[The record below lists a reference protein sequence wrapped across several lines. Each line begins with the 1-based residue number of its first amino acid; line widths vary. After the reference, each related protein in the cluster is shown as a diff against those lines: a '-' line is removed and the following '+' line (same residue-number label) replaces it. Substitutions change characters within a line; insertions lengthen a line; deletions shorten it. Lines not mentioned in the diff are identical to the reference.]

1 MVKHTGA
8 EFRLLAAAP
17 AKQTVIHNE
26 YVRSRIVSQ
35 VFLVIVDHIGCKHRS
50 EAHPVRLGGIQKTV
64 ERVLGKIFLE
74 GTGTLLHVH
83 ATPHKNVAKLI
94 SQK

>member
-8 EFRLLAAAP
+8 EFRLFAAAS

-26 YVRSRIVSQ
+26 YVRSGIVSQ
-35 VFLVIVDHIGCKHRS
+35 VFQVIIDHIGCKHRG
-50 EAHPVRLGGIQKTV
+50 EAQPVRLGRVQKTV
-64 ERVLGKIFLE
+64 ECVLGKIFLE
-74 GTGTLLHVH
+74 GTGSLLHVH
-83 ATPHKNVAKLI
+83 AASYKDVAKLI